1 MNPNYGGA
9 AANTYLI
16 QQING
21 ASPERLM
28 FLLLEGAQRFLVQA
42 VAAVRRR
49 DIPTRARMVNR
60 VSSIVEELAIRLNHE
75 EGGELVMNLTRV
87 YDWWLKE
94 LFEASQRNQA
104 ERLEAIQAQI
114 GEMKAAWAELD
125 QRGTVA
131 SQSAYTPEGMV
142 G

>member
-1 MNPNYGGA
+1 MNPNYGGT
-9 AANTYLI
+9 AANHYLV

-28 FLLLEGAQRFLVQA
+28 FMLLEGAQKFLLQA
-42 VAAVRRR
+42 IAAIQRR
-49 DIPTRARMVNR
+49 DIATRARMVNR
-60 VSSIVEELAIRLNHE
+60 VSSIVEELAVRLNHE
-75 EGGELVMNLTRV
+75 EGGELVDNLTRL

-104 ERLEAIQAQI
+104 DRLQLIERQI
-114 GEMKAAWAELD
+114 ADMKAAWAEVD
-125 QRGTVA
+125 QRQNAAGA
-131 SQSAYTPEGMV
+131 PLLSPQGLV

>member
-1 MNPNYGGA
+1 MNPNYGGT
-9 AANTYLI
+9 AANHYLV

-28 FLLLEGAQRFLVQA
+28 FMLLEGAQKFLLQA
-42 VAAVRRR
+42 IAAIQRR
-49 DIPTRARMVNR
+49 DIATRARMVNR
-60 VSSIVEELAIRLNHE
+60 VSSIVEELAVRLNHE
-75 EGGELVMNLTRV
+75 EGGELVDNLTRL

-104 ERLEAIQAQI
+104 DRLQLIERQI
-114 GEMKAAWAELD
+114 ADMKAAWAEVD
-125 QRGTVA
+125 QRQNAAGAPVL
-131 SQSAYTPEGMV
+131 SPQGLV